1 MSGSSASLSGL
12 NGYGAILFDLDGTL
26 VDSLPALTA
35 SINAILREDGHRPLD
50 AQEVRLMVGDGIKTL
65 IARAYAA
72 TGPQAPG
79 NAALDALVQRFLAHY
94 DPDPTAGCSTFPHA
108 AEILAGLFGMGFK
121 LGVVTNK
128 LLSPTRS
135 ILRHFALA
143 PVLHVVVGGDS
154 TPHMKPHPEPFLHA
168 ADQMGIAPER
178 VVMVGDSINDVEG
191 AHRAGM
197 RAIAVGYGYSRIPAA
212 EFGAEAVID
221 ALTGLPRAVAA
232 LPPATVIAP

>member
-1 MSGSSASLSGL
+1 MSGFSSPHL

-35 SINAILREDGHRPLD
+35 SLNAILREDGRRPLD
-50 AQEVRLMVGDGIKTL
+50 TAEVRLMVGDGIKTL

-94 DPDPTAGCSTFPHA
+94 DPDPTAGCSTFPHVP
-108 AEILAGLFGMGFK
+108 EILTGLFGMGFK
-121 LGVVTNK
+121 LGLVTNK

-135 ILRHFALA
+135 ILRHFTLE
-143 PVLHVVVGGDS
+143 PVLNVVVGGDS

-168 ADQMGIAPER
+168 ADLLEISPER
-178 VVMVGDSINDVEG
+178 VIMVGDSINDVEG

-197 RAIAVGYGYSRIPAA
+197 RAIAVGYGYSRLPAA
-212 EFGAEAVID
+212 EFGAD
-221 ALTGLPRAVAA
+221 ALAKAFCDIPRAIAA
-232 LPPATVIAP
+232 LPPAAVIAP